1 MKNTHIINEIKSK
14 YILEQIFE
22 YIKDDKF
29 KMKLFCYSKLF
40 QSKLN
45 LSIVDYQIAF
55 LNKIDFDYNN
65 YLKFST
71 NTFDQ
76 QNFDSTYLKSQFTKE
91 ILKYNI
97 NLNIMSTII
106 NNYFRNNKSPKILEK
121 NKKYINSGIEID
133 IFSPYFNFLSKDDI
147 FKNFCIIIPLIRIR
161 KFNLI
166 NDYKDIF
173 AQLAERKSNYNSII
187 LYTNNNDD
195 VELINNLGINFNQI
209 LKLSA
214 INLGNQFNYN
224 DFFNILFSTNLN
236 NTLLYLSLKK
246 DYYPE
251 IKPENF
257 TSINN
262 FNILESLSLDEF
274 RFTEKFIL
282 KIKSLKT
289 LFIKECEN
297 ITLDE
302 ITCFNL
308 KKLYIYD
315 SNRFYY
321 ESTNSLLKLPNVE
334 ECELIDRKSEIS
346 HYNYLIDFG
355 SLKNLKLLKAED
367 TDFYDL
373 KNAPVEIAKIY
384 NHSFTKRSINIK
396 IEISDIRMM
405 RKIISI
411 QTLKKICFI
420 ITLYN
425 RERLLRIK
433 DKNHSINDMEVYFNN
448 FNNAGDFMINF
459 LNYFPNLTKLSIGIR
474 HTIRKKESDEYI
486 LGIIENNDCQINDIK
501 IIMANNDVNVFCGPF
516 ENMERFDIECL
527 ERMEDIKTILP
538 FFNKNCNR
546 IFQNLKY
553 FRFVYHDSK
562 GINSDFL
569 NILSNNININLM
581 PKLKTFEFRSNIDD
595 KDKDSIFKNLKEK
608 LLSLNLEKIILTN
621 TFEVIDDEDEEKDY
635 DSNDDNNM
643 SME

>member
-1 MKNTHIINEIKSK
+1 MKNAHMINEIKSK

-55 LNKIDFDYNN
+55 LNKINFDYNN

-76 QNFDSTYLKSQFTKE
+76 QNFDPTYLNSQFTKE

-97 NLNIMSTII
+97 NLNIIPTII

-133 IFSPYFNFLSKDDI
+133 IFSPYFDFLSKEDI

-161 KFNLI
+161 KFDLI
-166 NDYKDIF
+166 NDYKHIF
-173 AQLAERKSNYNSII
+173 AQLAQRKSNYNSII

-195 VELINNLGINFNQI
+195 IELINNLDINFNQI

-224 DFFNILFSTNLN
+224 DFFNILISLNLN

-355 SLKNLKLLKAED
+355 SLKSLKLLKAED

-405 RKIISI
+405 RKVISI

-546 IFQNLKY
+546 IFKNLKY

-595 KDKDSIFKNLKEK
+595 KDSISKNLEEK
-608 LLSLNLEKIILTN
+608 LLSLNLEKIILSN

>member
-1 MKNTHIINEIKSK
+1 MKNIHVINEIKSK
-14 YILEQIFE
+14 YILEQIFD

-45 LSIVDYQIAF
+45 LNIIDYQIAF
-55 LNKIDFDYNN
+55 LNKINFDYNN

-76 QNFDSTYLKSQFTKE
+76 QNFESKFLISQLTE
-91 ILKYNI
+91 DLSKYNI
-97 NLNIMSTII
+97 NLNIMPTIV
-106 NNYFRNNKSPKILEK
+106 NNYIINNKSPKIQKK
-121 NKKYINSGIEID
+121 NKNNINSGIEID
-133 IFSPYFNFLSKDDI
+133 IFSPFFDFLYKEDI
-147 FKNFCIIIPLIRIR
+147 FKNFSIIIPLIRIR
-161 KFNLI
+161 KFDLI
-166 NDYKDIF
+166 NDYNHIF
-173 AQLAERKSNYNSII
+173 DQLAKRKSNYNSII
-187 LYTNNNDD
+187 LYTNDNDD
-195 VELINNLGINFNQI
+195 LELIKYLDINFNQI

-214 INLGNQFNYN
+214 VNLGNQSNYN
-224 DFFNILFSTNLN
+224 DFFNILFSSNLN

-274 RFTEKFIL
+274 RFTDKFIL

-289 LFIKECEN
+289 LFINECEN

-302 ITCFNL
+302 ITCNNL

-321 ESTNSLLKLPNVE
+321 ESSLLKLPNVE
-334 ECELIDRKSEIS
+334 ECELIDKKSEIS

-355 SLKNLKLLKAED
+355 SFKSLKLLKAED

-396 IEISDIRMM
+396 IEVSDIRMM

-420 ITLYN
+420 LTLYN
-425 RERLLRIK
+425 REKLLRIK
-433 DKNHSINDMEVYFNN
+433 DKNHSIKDMEVYFNN

-459 LNYFPNLTKLSIGIR
+459 LNYFPNLTKVTLGIR
-474 HTIRKKESDEYI
+474 HTIRKKESGEYI
-486 LGIIENNDCQINDIK
+486 LDIIENNYCHINDIK
-501 IIMANNDVNVFCGPF
+501 IIMANNDVNIFCGPF
-516 ENMERFDIECL
+516 EKMEKFDIECL
-527 ERMEDIKTILP
+527 ERMEDIKAILP

-546 IFQNLKY
+546 TFQNLKY
-553 FRFVYHDSK
+553 FRFVYHDPK

-569 NILSNNININLM
+569 NILSNNINNKLM
-581 PKLKTFEFRSNIDD
+581 PKLKTFEFRINIDD
-595 KDKDSIFKNLKEK
+595 KDSNFKNLEEK
-608 LLSLNLEKIILTN
+608 LLSLKLEKIILSN
-621 TFEVIDDEDEEKDY
+621 TFEDIYNDEEEEKF
-635 DSNDDNNM
+635 DSDDDNNM